1 MTASTSAHV
10 LILGDA
16 GGFGEALARRLEQVG
31 ARATMEAAVSDSVAA
46 SRLAEPPWTALA
58 ILTHDDALALR
69 LTLLAAQLRPDLPMW
84 VSVFD
89 RTIVHQLHE
98 IAPSVNVVVTA
109 DLVAQELA
117 DECERLGARR
127 GTASRSGVRIVDDA
141 LRLMV
146 GTGAALF
153 LTLALQTVT
162 SLVALHETL
171 INAVYFSTRSLAT
184 VADSPGAS
192 ASPTWFKLTS
202 TLTTLV
208 SVVMVAIFTAA
219 LVRRLS
225 RPRLTTLFGSR
236 RVPSRQ
242 HVLLVGFGQIGFRL
256 AQALRTRGIPVVAL
270 ERRDDAP
277 CVRLAR
283 RAGIPVAIGRG
294 DDREILELLGLRRC
308 AVVAAVTSDD
318 LANVSIGLAANDV
331 RPEVPIVLRLGDG
344 DVAAETESLLHLGR
358 ICDAHALI
366 ARTLADELTAAAAG
380 RPAPAGRELREP
392 EGARVSD
399 LAAAARGSDGAPS
412 RAEPVPTPPSSA
424 GGPPDGP
431 A

>member
-1 MTASTSAHV
+1 MTEPVTTHV

-16 GGFGEALARRLEQVG
+16 GGFGEALARRLRQLG
-31 ARATMEAAVSDSVAA
+31 AEATMEAGASDSLAT
-46 SRLAEPPWTALA
+46 SRLTEPVWTALA

-69 LTLLAAQLRPDLPMW
+69 LTLLAAQLRPDLPLW

-98 IAPSVNVVVTA
+98 IAPSVNVVGTA
-109 DLVAQELA
+109 DLVARELA
-117 DECERLGARR
+117 DECERLGARPD
-127 GTASRSGVRIVDDA
+127 TAPRTGVRIVDDA

-146 GTGAALF
+146 GTGAALL
-153 LTLALQTVT
+153 LTLAVQTVT
-162 SLVALHETL
+162 SIVALHQTL
-171 INAVYFSTRSLAT
+171 VNAVYFSTRSLAT

-192 ASPTWFKLTS
+192 AAPTWFKLTS
-202 TLTTLV
+202 TLTTV
-208 SVVMVAIFTAA
+208 ISVVMVAIFTAA

-225 RPRLTTLFGSR
+225 RPRLSTLLGPR
-236 RVPSRQ
+236 RVPWRR

-256 AQALRTRGIPVVAL
+256 AQALQARGIPVVAL

-318 LANVSIGLAANDV
+318 LANVSIGLAADDL
-331 RPEVPIVLRLGDG
+331 RPGVPLVLRLGDG

-366 ARTLADELTAAAAG
+366 ARTLADELIAAAG
-380 RPAPAGRELREP
+380 HPDPAGRDVREP
-392 EGARVSD
+392 SASD
-399 LAAAARGSDGAPS
+399 A
-412 RAEPVPTPPSSA
+412 SA
-424 GGPPDGP
+424 
-431 A
+431 